1 MESARLLIRRME
13 KGDEAA
19 FVSGIA
25 DRALRIAYG
34 FPPDMEDRMSSR
46 IFERFSGLEGGY
58 SLIEKGSGEMIGF
71 LLEVDPELPED
82 LRKSLPC
89 TGRTLAYAVFPAFQR
104 KGYMLETLQAVI
116 PELFGNAGAEY
127 IHCGHFEEN
136 IPSRELL
143 RKLGFREYAS
153 HQVRD
158 RLIIDEILRR
168 GV

>member
-1 MESARLLIRRME
+1 MESTRLLIRRIE
-13 KGDEAA
+13 KEDEAS

-34 FPPDMEDRMSSR
+34 FPADMDEALSAK
-46 IFERFSGLEGGY
+46 IFERFAGLNNSY
-58 SLIEKGSGEMIGF
+58 SLVEKTSGRMIGF
-71 LLEVDPELPED
+71 LLEVEPELPDD
-82 LRKSLPC
+82 LKAGLSGD
-89 TGRTLAYAVFPAFQR
+89 GRTLAYAVFPAYQR
-104 KGYMLETLQAVI
+104 KGYMLETLQALI
-116 PELFGNAGAEY
+116 PELFRKAEY

>member
-1 MESARLLIRRME
+1 MRKRPNGDRVPAGSGAGDAGESQ
-13 KGDEAA
+13 D
-19 FVSGIA
+19 GIA
-25 DRALRIAYG
+25 G
-34 FPPDMEDRMSSR
+34 
-46 IFERFSGLEGGY
+46 ER
-58 SLIEKGSGEMIGF
+58 K
-71 LLEVDPELPED
+71 
-82 LRKSLPC
+82 
-89 TGRTLAYAVFPAFQR
+89 TLAYAVFPAYQR

-136 IPSRELL
+136 NPSRELL